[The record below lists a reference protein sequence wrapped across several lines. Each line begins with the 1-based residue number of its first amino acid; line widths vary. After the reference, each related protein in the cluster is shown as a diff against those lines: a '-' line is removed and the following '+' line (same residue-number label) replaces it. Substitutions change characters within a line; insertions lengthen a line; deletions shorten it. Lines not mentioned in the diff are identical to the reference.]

1 MSAPDDGVTM
11 FLDLTGLG
19 PARATVGHS
28 HRATTSSR
36 HPGVTFTGT
45 VAYRLAAVVRCPLCG
60 GWRRESPYPH
70 SPQLRPGGRF
80 DCIGRPLP

>member
-1 MSAPDDGVTM
+1 MSAPDDGVT
-11 FLDLTGLG
+11 FFHDLTGLA
-19 PARATVGHS
+19 PTRATVGHS
-28 HRATTSSR
+28 HRA
-36 HPGVTFTGT
+36 
-45 VAYRLAAVVRCPLCG
+45 AALVRCPLCG

>member
-1 MSAPDDGVTM
+1 MSAPDEGVTM
-11 FLDLTGLG
+11 FLDLTGRG
-19 PARATVGHS
+19 PA
-28 HRATTSSR
+28 RATTSSR

-45 VAYRLAAVVRCPLCG
+45 VAYRLAALVRCPLCG